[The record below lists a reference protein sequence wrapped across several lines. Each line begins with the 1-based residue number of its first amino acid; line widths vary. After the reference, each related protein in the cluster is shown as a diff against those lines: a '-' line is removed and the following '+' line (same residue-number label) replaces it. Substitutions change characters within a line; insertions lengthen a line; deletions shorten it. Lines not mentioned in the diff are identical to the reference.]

1 MSVNIYS
8 KDEKLINVC
17 GGSGSGLPEPEAKDK
32 LLLSTENAETSKL
45 EWSQVDKAKA
55 VEIPLY
61 ETKAAA
67 EADIANLSD
76 GQIIGTKDEGN
87 EYAKPVD
94 VVESGNLHAVTSN
107 AVAEITSNH
116 NGIFRGKC
124 LNGDKSKLYP
134 TLPIGNTNYL
144 PGGGYTIEQV
154 MTNIAAGN
162 FADIYPGDYFIDS
175 NDKVYRIA
183 GLDTEWNKGDTPLTS
198 HHAVIVTD
206 FALTDMGWNPTN
218 TTAGG
223 YQGSAV
229 QAYCDEAGQTAIESV
244 FGAAHVLTVRDLLS
258 SDMNASAAS
267 PGYSAWQGA
276 ASSWGWFSH
285 KVRLMSEVEVYG
297 ARVWSGG
304 YDIGTAN
311 EQFPLFRLMPQ
322 LATGLRYDY
331 WLSGIAS
338 AVGACH
344 VTYTGY
350 ASSYNTSNTLGVR
363 VRFLVG

>member
-1 MSVNIYS
+1 MSRTFRTV
-8 KDEKLINVC
+8 
-17 GGSGSGLPEPEAKDK
+17 GSGASQTTEPI
-32 LLLSTENAETSKL
+32 ENNK
-45 EWSQVDKAKA
+45 
-55 VEIPLY
+55 IPVY

-67 EADIANLSD
+67 EADIANLTD

-87 EYAKPVD
+87 ELSNPVD
-94 VVESGNLHAVTSN
+94 VVEKGNLHAVTSN

-162 FADIYPGDYFIDS
+162 FEDIYPGDYFIDAE
-175 NDKVYRIA
+175 NKVYRIT
-183 GLDTEWNKGDTPLTS
+183 GLDTEMNKGDTPLTS
-198 HHAVIVTD
+198 HHAVIVPD
-206 FALTDMGWNPTN
+206 FALTNMGWNPTN

-223 YQGSAV
+223 YQSSAV
-229 QAYCDEAGQTAIESV
+229 QAYCDGEGQAAVESV

-258 SDMNASAAS
+258 SDINASAAS
-267 PGYSAWQGA
+267 PGYSAWKGV
-276 ASSWGWFSH
+276 ASSWGWSSH

-322 LATGLRYDY
+322 LATGLSYNY

-338 AVGACH
+338 EVYACP
-344 VTYTGY
+344 VNRKGMADYE
-350 ASSYNTSNTLGVR
+350 NTSSAYGVR
-363 VRFLVG
+363 PRFLVG

>member
-1 MSVNIYS
+1 MKQFILDRHTAPGTPSLEQVPT
-8 KDEKLINVC
+8 EK
-17 GGSGSGLPEPEAKDK
+17 
-32 LLLSTENAETSKL
+32 
-45 EWSQVDKAKA
+45 
-55 VEIPLY
+55 IPVY

-67 EADIANLSD
+67 EADIANLTD
-76 GQIIGTKDEGN
+76 GQIIATKDEGN
-87 EYAKPVD
+87 ENVKPVD
-94 VVESGNLHAVTSN
+94 VVESGNMHAVTSN
-107 AVAEITSNH
+107 AVAQITSNH

-124 LNGDKSKLYP
+124 LNGNPATMYP
-134 TLPIGNTNYL
+134 ILPIGNTKYL

-162 FADIYPGDYFIDS
+162 FEDIFPGDYFIDAE
-175 NDKVYRIA
+175 NKVYRIA

-206 FALTDMGWNPTN
+206 FALTNMGWNPTN

-223 YQGSAV
+223 YQASAV
-229 QAYCDEAGQTAIESV
+229 QAYCDGEGQSAIESV

-267 PGYSAWQGA
+267 PGYSAWQGV
-276 ASSWGWFSH
+276 ASSWGWSSH

-297 ARVWSGG
+297 AKVWSGG

-322 LATGLRYDY
+322 LATGLRYEY
-331 WLSGIAS
+331 WLSGIAG
-338 AVGACH
+338 AVYACY
-344 VTYTGY
+344 VGNYGD
-350 ASSYNTSNTLGVR
+350 ASNGGTSNALDVR

>member
-17 GGSGSGLPEPEAKDK
+17 RGSGSGLPEPEAKDK
-32 LLLSTENAETSKL
+32 LLLSTENAETSKI
-45 EWSQVDKAKA
+45 EWSQVDKYKA
-55 VEIPLY
+55 VEIPVY

-87 EYAKPVD
+87 ELVIPATVG
-94 VVESGNLHAVTSN
+94 E
-107 AVAEITSNH
+107 H

-124 LNGDKSKLYP
+124 LNGAPESLYP
-134 TLPIGNTNYL
+134 ILPIGNTKYL

-154 MTNIAAGN
+154 MANIAAGN
-162 FADIYPGDYFIDS
+162 FDNIYIGDYFIDS
-175 NDKVYRIA
+175 ENKVYRIA
-183 GLDTEWNKGDTPLTS
+183 GLDTELNKGETPFTS

-206 FALTDMGWNPTN
+206 FALTNMGWNPTD

-223 YQGSAV
+223 YHSSAV
-229 QAYCDEAGQTAIESV
+229 QAYCDEAGQAAIESV
-244 FGAAHVLTVRDLLS
+244 FGAAHVLTVSNLLS

-267 PGYSAWQGA
+267 PGYSAFQGA

-297 ARVWSGG
+297 TRVWSGG
-304 YDIGTAN
+304 YDIGTAC
-311 EQFPLFRLMPQ
+311 EQLPLFRLMPQ
-322 LATGLRYDY
+322 LATGLRYNY

-338 AVGACH
+338 TDDACR
-344 VTYTGY
+344 VDSGGD
-350 ASSYNTSNTLGVR
+350 ASRTSTSNALGVR